1 MHRTKWALGLV
12 MLVFGLLVTTQFR
25 TTTTQKTTDS
35 SKLRA
40 DELSASLKA
49 SQEALKASESERRKL
64 EEENKKLQDAINNVM
79 PPPPEESRLKGLVG
93 ATTLKGP
100 GAAVSVAVAENA
112 STKSRVSDEDIW
124 RVVNELLSAGA
135 EGIAVNGQRLGPLT
149 PIRNV
154 GNRIMVGQTLISAP
168 VEVAAIGDPKVL
180 EAAILLRGG
189 VSEVLARWGLKVTV
203 RQVESVELPPLKSLP
218 SFQFAKPQS

>member
-12 MLVFGLLVTTQFR
+12 MTVFGLLVTTQFR
-25 TTTTQKTTDS
+25 TTTTQQSTDP

-40 DELSASLKA
+40 EELSASLKA
-49 SQEALKASESERRKL
+49 SEEALKASEAARKKL
-64 EEENKKLQDAINNVM
+64 ESENKRLQEAVNTVT
-79 PPPPEESRLKGLVG
+79 PPPSEEKHLKGLVG

-100 GAAVSVAVAENA
+100 GVAVTVSVSDTS
-112 STKSRVSDEDIW
+112 STKARVSDEDIW

-135 EGIAVNGQRLGPLT
+135 EGIAVSGQRLGPLT

-168 VEVAAIGDPKVL
+168 VEVVAIGDPKVL

-189 VSEVLARWGLKVTV
+189 VQDVLARWGLKATV
-203 RQVESVELPPLKSLP
+203 QKVESVELPPLKSLP
-218 SFQFAKPQS
+218 SFTFAKPQT